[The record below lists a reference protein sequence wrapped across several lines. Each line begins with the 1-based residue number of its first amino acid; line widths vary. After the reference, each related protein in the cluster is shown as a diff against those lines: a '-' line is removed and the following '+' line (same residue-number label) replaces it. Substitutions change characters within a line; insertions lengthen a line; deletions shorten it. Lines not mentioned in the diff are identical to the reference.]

1 MVVINP
7 PLSQEELEE
16 VEMLVD
22 QHDEANSIMP
32 TVVRGGKVES
42 GGRSWAQ
49 GHESEGRNRGQG
61 VESGGRS
68 RLDRPTEEVDFGQ
81 IQEI

>member
-1 MVVINP
+1 M
-7 PLSQEELEE
+7 QEELEE

-22 QHDEANSIMP
+22 LHEEANSVMP
-32 TVVRGGKVES
+32 TVVMRGNAEV
-42 GGRSWAQ
+42 GGRS
-49 GHESEGRNRGQG
+49 R

-68 RLDRPTEEVDFGQ
+68 RVESGGRSKMESGGRSRVDRPTEEVDFGQ

>member
-32 TVVRGGKVES
+32 TVIRGEKVES

-49 GHESEGRNRGQG
+49 GL
-61 VESGGRS
+61 ESGGRS